1 MKKKTA
7 STIRIVLFA
16 LCQVLIA
23 GLVTTSSAFGEAEWQ
38 SLFNG
43 DNLKGWRVS
52 EWKERPGQAKFV
64 VENGEIVGT
73 SEEGVPNTFL
83 CTEALYGDFILEYE
97 VWVAPGLNS
106 GVQIRSTSDPESMN
120 GRVHGYQVEIDT
132 SKRRWTG
139 GIYDEGRRGWM
150 YPLSR
155 NEKGQ
160 QAFRNGEWNHYRV
173 EAIGSHLRT
182 WVNGIQCSN
191 LVDNMT
197 AEGIIG
203 LQVHSIRDASL
214 AGKQVK
220 WRNLRILTT
229 DVEAYRLP
237 QDPDVTEIS
246 WLKNELTEAELRKGW
261 RLLWD
266 GQTTDGWRRA
276 NDSVFPEMGWVIE
289 DGILMVVESG
299 GGESRNGGD
308 IVTLEEFSSFELE
321 LDFKITKGANS
332 GIKYFVVEGLNKGV
346 GSAIGPE
353 FQILDDRHH
362 PDAKEGV
369 QGNRTIGSLYDLI
382 RAENLSEDGR
392 KDKRVNAIG
401 KWNKARLVV
410 HGNHVEHWLNN
421 VKVVEYERGSQI
433 YHNLVAKSKYEKY
446 EGFGEAP
453 TGHILLQDHGNEV
466 HFRSIKIR
474 EF

>member
-1 MKKKTA
+1 MQKRN
-7 STIRIVLFA
+7 STKGNGTLLA
-16 LCQVLIA
+16 LCHGLLALSLASLPLQA
-23 GLVTTSSAFGEAEWQ
+23 GNWT

-43 DNLKGWRVS
+43 ENLDGWVLS
-52 EWKERPGQAKFV
+52 KWAERPGQAEFIARD
-64 VENGEIVGT
+64 GEIVGT

-83 CTEALYGDFILEYE
+83 CTNRPYGDFILEYE
-97 VWVAPGLNS
+97 VWVSPGLNS
-106 GVQIRSTSDPESMN
+106 GVQIRSTSDPDQMQ

-132 SKRRWTG
+132 SVRKWTG

-155 NEKGQ
+155 NPKAQ
-160 QAFRNGEWNHYRV
+160 KAFRNGEWNHYRV
-173 EAIGSHLRT
+173 EAIGHKIRT
-182 WVNGIQCSN
+182 WVNGVQCVE
-191 LVDNMT
+191 LADDMT

-220 WRNLRILTT
+220 WRNLRIMTDELEAHRLT
-229 DVEAYRLP
+229 P
-237 QDPDVTEIS
+237 DPDVVEIS
-246 WLKNELTEAELRKGW
+246 WLKNRLTEQEVRKGW

-266 GQTTDGWRRA
+266 GKTTTGWRRA
-276 NDSVFPEMGWVIE
+276 NDTAFPEEGWVIK
-289 DGILMVVESG
+289 DGLLTVLESG

-308 IVTLEEFSSFELE
+308 IVTEQEFANFELE
-321 LDFKITKGANS
+321 LDFKIAKGANS

-346 GSAIGPE
+346 GSAIGLE
-353 FQILDDRHH
+353 FQILDDRNH
-362 PDAKEGV
+362 PDAKMGV
-369 QGNRTIGSLYDLI
+369 AGNRTMGSLYDLI
-382 RAENLSEDGR
+382 RGENLNEEGR
-392 KDKRVNAIG
+392 TSKRVNAIG
-401 KWNKARLVV
+401 NWNKARLVV
-410 HGNHVEHWLNN
+410 RGSHVEHWLNN

-433 YHNLVAKSKYEKY
+433 YRNLVANSKYAKF

-453 TGHILLQDHGNEV
+453 SGHILLQDHGNEV